1 MKSGGVGGIHRKRS
15 SMAETVGASAHS
27 FGVNADSGSSQL
39 DAPQQG
45 FVRGAA
51 SKSARGFQLFL

>member
-45 FVRGAA
+45 FV
-51 SKSARGFQLFL
+51 